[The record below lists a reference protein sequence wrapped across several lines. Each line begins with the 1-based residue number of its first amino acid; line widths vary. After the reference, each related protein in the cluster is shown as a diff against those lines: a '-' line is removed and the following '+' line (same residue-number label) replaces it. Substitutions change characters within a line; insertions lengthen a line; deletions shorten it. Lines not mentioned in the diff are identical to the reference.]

1 MSSPLPF
8 VHVGHTPRE
17 VLSTWWEREQH
28 QAYILRANHAEGETP
43 SSQDQYI
50 KSMYSFNRDL
60 VNAYYHQ
67 AQGHGH
73 KQNKCKSYALWNRY
87 SFGRR
92 VGRNKK

>member
-1 MSSPLPF
+1 M
-8 VHVGHTPRE
+8 
-17 VLSTWWEREQH
+17 WWEREQH
-28 QAYILRANHAEGETP
+28 QACILRANHAEGETP

-73 KQNKCKSYALWNRY
+73 K
-87 SFGRR
+87 
-92 VGRNKK
+92 